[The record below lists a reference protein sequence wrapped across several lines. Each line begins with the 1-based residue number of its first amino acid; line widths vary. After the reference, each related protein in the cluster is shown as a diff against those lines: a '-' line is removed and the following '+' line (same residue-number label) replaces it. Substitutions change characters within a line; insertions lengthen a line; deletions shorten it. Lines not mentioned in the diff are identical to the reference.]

1 VEVPALA
8 DLFAAHVPDSPPQWT
23 SGAGDAPPCE
33 VESIMDS
40 AAWSAL
46 WSALAALG
54 ALAVTVIMALQYFAE
69 RGERGFVTRARKWT
83 TSTRARMLAAS
94 ASEAQ
99 IEEGELEYAIWA
111 DGKNLLRLLSN
122 GPGRSK
128 VMLK

>member
-1 VEVPALA
+1 MESSPAPSPSPASTPPLRIRTRPAAVEVPALA

-69 RGERGFVTRARKWT
+69 RGERGFV
-83 TSTRARMLAAS
+83 
-94 ASEAQ
+94 
-99 IEEGELEYAIWA
+99 
-111 DGKNLLRLLSN
+111 
-122 GPGRSK
+122 
-128 VMLK
+128 